1 MSESETNADPLDAD
15 RLKVLGAALDE
26 AAFSGFT
33 RETLQAAAREAELPE
48 GDLAILFPRGVAD
61 LLDFWSSTTDAE
73 ALARFEAAGGAEMR
87 IRDKVTSAVRCRLEV
102 LEPHRE
108 AARRAGATLALPQ
121 HAGLAPRLA
130 WRTADAIW
138 RACGDTATDFNH
150 YSKRT
155 ILSGV
160 YLSTFAV
167 WLADAE
173 GERWPGFLEARI
185 ENVMQFEKAKAQAKK
200 IGFDPAA
207 PWRFLGSL
215 RYGR

>member
-1 MSESETNADPLDAD
+1 MSESETNADPLDVD
-15 RLKVLGAALDE
+15 RLKVLEGALEE
-26 AAFSGFT
+26 AAFCGFT
-33 RETLQAAAREAELPE
+33 REALGVAVREAGLPE
-48 GDLAILFPRGVAD
+48 TDLAILFPRGVAD
-61 LLDFWSSTTDAE
+61 LLDFWSATADAA
-73 ALARFEAAGGAEMR
+73 ALARFAEAGGAQMR
-87 IRDKVTSAVRCRLEV
+87 IRDKVTNAVRSRLEV

-108 AARRAGATLALPQ
+108 AARRAAATLALPQ

-160 YLSTFAV
+160 YLSTFAA

-173 GERWPGFLEARI
+173 GERWPAFLDARI

-200 IGFDPAA
+200 LGLDPAA
-207 PWRFLGSL
+207 PWRFLGAL